1 PEIGQQGQRRL
12 KASSVVVIGAGGLG
26 SPAAMYL
33 AAAGVGRIGIVD
45 FDTVDLSNLQ
55 RQIIHASR
63 DVGMAKTESARERLA
78 QINPE
83 IVVELFQE
91 KIAADNVESIIAS
104 YDIVIDASDNFSTR
118 YLINDACVL
127 GKKPNVFGAIY
138 RFEGQASVFAPDAGP
153 CYRCLFPAPPP
164 PDAVPNCAE
173 GGVLGVLAGTIG
185 TIQATEAL
193 KLLLGIGQP
202 LIGRLLKYDA
212 LAMRFDT
219 LKLSRTATCPVCGDN
234 PSITSVQEV
243 TVNCETKTMH
253 HHPAS
258 GVVEISPVELNAKL
272 KTDRDKIVLL
282 DVRQP
287 NEHSICHL
295 KNCVLIP
302 LNELPERMGEL
313 DKDAEIVAYCKMG
326 GRSHRAVEFLNAN
339 GFKNIKNL
347 VGGILG
353 WIEQVDQSMPSY

>member
-1 PEIGQQGQRRL
+1 MTGEQSGSQTREWSVQTESLPELSSNEATRYSRHIVLPEIGQQGQRRL

-83 IVVELFQE
+83 IVVDLFQE

-118 YLINDACVL
+118 YLINDACVV

-153 CYRCLFPAPPP
+153 CYRCLFPAPP
-164 PDAVPNCAE
+164 
-173 GGVLGVLAGTIG
+173 LIS
-185 TIQATEAL
+185 ATPRDRVELL
-193 KLLLGIGQP
+193 KL
-202 LIGRLLKYDA
+202 A
-212 LAMRFDT
+212 LWWQMETSKRKVSRYLDT
-219 LKLSRTATCPVCGDN
+219 
-234 PSITSVQEV
+234 
-243 TVNCETKTMH
+243 
-253 HHPAS
+253 
-258 GVVEISPVELNAKL
+258 
-272 KTDRDKIVLL
+272 
-282 DVRQP
+282 
-287 NEHSICHL
+287 
-295 KNCVLIP
+295 
-302 LNELPERMGEL
+302 
-313 DKDAEIVAYCKMG
+313 
-326 GRSHRAVEFLNAN
+326 
-339 GFKNIKNL
+339 
-347 VGGILG
+347 
-353 WIEQVDQSMPSY
+353 QS